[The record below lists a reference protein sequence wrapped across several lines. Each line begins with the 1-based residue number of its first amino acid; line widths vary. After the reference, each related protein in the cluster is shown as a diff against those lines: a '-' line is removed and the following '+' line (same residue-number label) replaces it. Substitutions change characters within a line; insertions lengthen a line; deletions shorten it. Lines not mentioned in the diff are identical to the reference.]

1 MQRLVIS
8 VPCDSTGR
16 FSILTVL
23 HRSLSNGAVAVRL
36 TAPANAPA
44 RRYFRSVSGI
54 ITSPS
59 ILSPYSKISGPQ
71 TCFSG
76 KAFAS
81 FAALHEKVLC
91 DSLKIQGFDSLCSSE
106 NIYLDFFAL

>member
-76 KAFAS
+76 K
-81 FAALHEKVLC
+81 V
-91 DSLKIQGFDSLCSSE
+91 GFCFFCGSS
-106 NIYLDFFAL
+106 